1 MSEMEKPTEEP
12 GVGPAVNQ
20 DRKKHIIKEARSL
33 LAIVIAVLVFRSVL
47 FEPFRIPSGSMIP
60 TLMIGDF
67 ILVNKFSYGFKVP
80 FSDISFSSLGIDL
93 DPIYLFGESAPKRGD
108 VVVFKYPE
116 DPATNYIKR
125 VIGLP
130 GDTIE
135 IRQKVVFVNGEEIKA
150 EEIDGKAIMDDM
162 DDKFKKYNLKFFNAK
177 TGEAEHVI
185 GLGKFLDAV
194 GGINAENKLVAAGM
208 AGSAPVQGMFIGGTR
223 SQGRY
228 RDSLDCIAVVRHFHE
243 PFVPFRSGAHR
254 RRRAVRAEF
263 QGVANEVVQHLH

>member
-1 MSEMEKPTEEP
+1 MSEMEKPTEGP
-12 GVGPAVNQ
+12 DVGPAVNH

-33 LAIVIAVLVFRSVL
+33 IAIVIAVLVFRSVL

-135 IRQKVVFVNGEEIKA
+135 IRQKVVFINGEEIKA

-162 DDKFKKYNLKFFNAK
+162 DDKFKKYNLKFFKAK
-177 TGEAEHVI
+177 TGDAEHVI
-185 GLGKFLDAV
+185 QQDNDNYYKVDLEKTEVPAGKFFVMGD
-194 GGINAENKLVAAGM
+194 N
-208 AGSAPVQGMFIGGTR
+208 
-223 SQGRY
+223 
-228 RDSLDCIAVVRHFHE
+228 RDFSYDSRFWG
-243 PFVPFRSGAHR
+243 FVPQENIRGKALFVWFSMILPLGDEAFKFRYWRIGTPID
-254 RRRAVRAEF
+254 
-263 QGVANEVVQHLH
+263 